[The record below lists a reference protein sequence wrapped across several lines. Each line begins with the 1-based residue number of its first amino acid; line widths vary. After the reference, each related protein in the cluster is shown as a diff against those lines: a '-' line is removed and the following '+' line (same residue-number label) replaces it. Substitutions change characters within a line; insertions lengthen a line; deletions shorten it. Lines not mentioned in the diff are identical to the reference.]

1 MALEDDVQTRTHIGS
16 THVDELSL
24 RGKPIIG
31 QLAHELIYYLAD
43 VKVGDDNK

>member
-16 THVDELSL
+16 THVGDLSL
-24 RGKPIIG
+24 RGKPLIG
-31 QLAHELIYYLAD
+31 QLAHELIDCLTD